1 MVLHTRSSSSS
12 RLKPQVIIIII
23 VVVVTVAKRKRHR
36 DGDGCDRPAVIP
48 LYRVGCVTDSIPYII
63 DLQGWIAILL
73 DYVAARRRCVQHNR
87 PNVPKKSKSIPRPP
101 SSQWSLGFYST
112 VTQFYISTVR
122 VPGQHDTGHKKSFIH
137 GETRLASATATM
149 KQKND
154 FSLDTSESFVWSR
167 LFFYTPNKF
176 KNCLLMELAV
186 CIEARKLLWSI
197 IANCVL

>member
-12 RLKPQVIIIII
+12 RLKPQVIIIIII

-112 VTQFYISTVR
+112 VTQFYMYYRYVLLASTVR
-122 VPGQHDTGHKKSFIH
+122 VFEYQVNTTQV
-137 GETRLASATATM
+137 TR
-149 KQKND
+149 NH
-154 FSLDTSESFVWSR
+154 SFVVKRDW
-167 LFFYTPNKF
+167 LP
-176 KNCLLMELAV
+176 
-186 CIEARKLLWSI
+186 
-197 IANCVL
+197 